1 MSDARPALPRPA
13 MTKPPSAAEI
23 ASDYIRTLVFT
34 GVLRSG
40 DKVPVEEI
48 ADVLNMSRQ
57 PVREAL
63 IELGHDGLVDIDGRR
78 GTFVAAF
85 GPQTVRDHYE
95 LYGVLQGFAVRR
107 VAEKRDPEVI
117 EQLRE
122 LERSM
127 RNTLDT
133 AERTALNIEFIRVIN
148 HAADNIRLRR
158 VIRGMVKFTPGDYYM
173 TNVPDAAQGNRTRL
187 RKLLA
192 AVEAGDAERAAAVAI
207 DMWTRAGEHLIDHL
221 NELGVFSTST
231 DLPTKAS
238 SGGN

>member
-1 MSDARPALPRPA
+1 

-40 DKVPVEEI
+40 AKVPVEEI
-48 ADVLNMSRQ
+48 AEMLNMSRQ

-63 IELGHDGLVDIDGRR
+63 IELGHDGLVEIDGRR

-107 VAEKRDPEVI
+107 VAEKRDRVVI
-117 EQLRE
+117 DQLRE
-122 LERSM
+122 IERAM
-127 RNTLDT
+127 RNTLDA
-133 AERTALNIEFIRVIN
+133 AERTALNVEFIRVIN
-148 HAADNIRLRR
+148 HAADNVRLRR

-173 TNVPDAAQGNRTRL
+173 SHVPDAVQGNRTRI
-187 RKLLA
+187 RKLMA
-192 AVEAGDAERAAAVAI
+192 AVEAGDAERAAALAI
-207 DMWTRAGEHLIDHL
+207 EMWTRAGELLIDHL
-221 NELGVFSTST
+221 HELGVFSAPT
-231 DLPTKAS
+231 DQPTKAS